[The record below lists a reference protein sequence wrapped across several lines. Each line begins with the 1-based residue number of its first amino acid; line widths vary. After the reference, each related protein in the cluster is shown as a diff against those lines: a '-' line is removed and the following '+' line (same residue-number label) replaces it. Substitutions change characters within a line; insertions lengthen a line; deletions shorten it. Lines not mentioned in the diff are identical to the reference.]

1 MVYVVGLVSI
11 YDAGFLFSVVI
22 ALLAT
27 GFILTNTI
35 SGFPNLGHT
44 LNLGVGMI
52 TAFIFL
58 QITNT
63 PLVAAIP
70 VCLILSGTYSL
81 TTYLLI
87 FKRIQKPE
95 LASLAGLGLLFAG
108 SNILVISLSYLRTV
122 IDTTWWCGPA
132 SIEIEML
139 HFHYPKNDYFG
150 VSECTIVS
158 LFLILLSL
166 TIYWI
171 IKRKGI
177 WSYYLAY
184 TENPELTQIMGVNP
198 EKIRNISWF
207 IAGGLGGVAGAVLP
221 YVYKGYPGRYSELLI
236 VVVFAS
242 AAFAGMRSPKF
253 GFFAGL
259 VVGFLDIILV
269 TLAQGVI
276 GVWVGEFRDLFSVIV
291 LVVSFYIMSRNTR
304 ELTRKRP
311 LNQVEVYR

>member
-11 YDAGFLFSVVI
+11 YDAGVLFSVVI
-22 ALLAT
+22 ALLTT

-44 LNLGVGMI
+44 LNIGVGMI

-132 SIEIEML
+132 SMRTQFYESGL
-139 HFHYPKNDYFG
+139 HFHYPKNEYYG
-150 VSECTIVS
+150 VPECTIVS

-184 TENPELTQIMGVNP
+184 TENPELTQIVGINP
-198 EKIRNISWF
+198 ELIRNISWF

-221 YVYKGYPGRYSELLI
+221 YVFKGYPGRMSELLA
-236 VVVFAS
+236 VVGFAS
-242 AAFAGMRSPKF
+242 AAFAGMKSPKF
-253 GFFAGL
+253 GFLAGL
-259 VVGFLDIILV
+259 VVGFLDIIIV
-269 TLAQGVI
+269 TLAQDTI
-276 GVWVGEFRDLFSVIV
+276 GVWVGEYRDLFSVIV
-291 LVVSFYIMSRNTR
+291 LVTSFYIMGRNK
-304 ELTRKRP
+304 E
-311 LNQVEVYR
+311 NQLKL

>member
-11 YDAGFLFSVVI
+11 YDAGLLFSVVI
-22 ALLAT
+22 ALLTT

-52 TAFIFL
+52 IAFVFS
-58 QITNT
+58 QISNT
-63 PLVAAIP
+63 PPIVAIP
-70 VCLILSGTYSL
+70 VSLILTGSYSL

-87 FKRIQKPE
+87 FKRIKKPE
-95 LASLAGLGLLFAG
+95 QASLAGYGLLLAG

-122 IDTTWWCGPA
+122 IDTTWWCGQA
-132 SIEIEML
+132 SMRTQFYDSGL
-139 HFHYPKNDYFG
+139 HFHYPKNEYFG
-150 VSECTIVS
+150 VSECTLVS
-158 LFLILLSL
+158 FFLILLSI
-166 TIYWI
+166 TFFWI
-171 IKRKGI
+171 INRKGI

-221 YVYKGYPGRYSELLI
+221 YVFKGYPGRYSELLT

-242 AAFAGMRSPKF
+242 AAFAGMKSPKF
-253 GFFAGL
+253 GFLAGL
-259 VVGFLDIILV
+259 VVGFLDIIIV
-269 TLAQGVI
+269 TLAQDTI
-276 GVWVGEFRDLFSVIV
+276 GVWVGEFRGLFSVIV
-291 LVVSFYIMSRNTR
+291 LVTSFYLMGRNK
-304 ELTRKRP
+304 E
-311 LNQVEVYR
+311 NQLKL

>member
-1 MVYVVGLVSI
+1 MVYVVCLVSI
-11 YDAGFLFSVVI
+11 YDAGLLFSVVI
-22 ALLAT
+22 ALLTT

-44 LNLGVGMI
+44 LNLGIGMI
-52 TAFIFL
+52 IAFVFS
-58 QITNT
+58 QISNT
-63 PLVAAIP
+63 PPIVAIP
-70 VCLILSGTYSL
+70 VSLILTGSYSL

-87 FKRIQKPE
+87 FKRIKKPE
-95 LASLAGLGLLFAG
+95 HASLAGLGLLLAG

-132 SIEIEML
+132 SMRTQFYDSGL
-139 HFHYPKNDYFG
+139 HFHYLKNEYFG

-158 LFLILLSL
+158 VFLILLSI
-166 TIYWI
+166 TFFCI

-184 TENPELTQIMGVNP
+184 TENPELTQILGVNP

-221 YVYKGYPGRYSELLI
+221 YVYKGYPGKYSELLT

-242 AAFAGMRSPKF
+242 AAFAGMKSPKF
-253 GFFAGL
+253 GFLAGL

-269 TLAQGVI
+269 TLAQDTI
-276 GVWVGEFRDLFSVIV
+276 GVTVGEFRDLFSVIV
-291 LVVSFYIMSRNTR
+291 LVTSFYLMGRNK
-304 ELTRKRP
+304 E
-311 LNQVEVYR
+311 NQLKL

>member
-22 ALLAT
+22 ALLTT

-70 VCLILSGTYSL
+70 VSLIITGTYSL
-81 TTYLLI
+81 ATYLLI
-87 FKRIQKPE
+87 FKRIKKPE
-95 LASLAGLGLLFAG
+95 HASLAGLGLLLAG

-122 IDTTWWCGPA
+122 IDTTWWCGSA
-132 SIEIEML
+132 SMRMRFYESGL
-139 HFHYPKNDYFG
+139 HFHYPKNEYFG

-166 TIYWI
+166 TIFWI

-184 TENPELTQIMGVNP
+184 TDNPELTQIMGVNP

-207 IAGGLGGVAGAVLP
+207 IAGGLGGVAGAILP
-221 YVYKGYPGRYSELLI
+221 YVYKGYPGRHSELLT

-242 AAFAGMRSPKF
+242 AAFAGMNSPKF
-253 GFFAGL
+253 GFLAGL

-269 TLAQGVI
+269 TLAQDTI
-276 GVWVGEFRDLFSVIV
+276 GVWVGEYRDLFSVIV

-304 ELTRKRP
+304 ELT
-311 LNQVEVYR
+311 

>member
-1 MVYVVGLVSI
+1 MVYAIELVSI
-11 YDAGFLFSVVI
+11 YDAGLLFGVVI
-22 ALLAT
+22 ALLTT

-52 TAFIFL
+52 IAFGFS
-58 QITNT
+58 QISNT
-63 PLVAAIP
+63 PPIVAIP
-70 VCLILSGTYSL
+70 VSLILTGTYSL

-87 FKRIQKPE
+87 FKRIKKPE
-95 LASLAGLGLLFAG
+95 LASLAGLGLLLAG

-122 IDTTWWCGPA
+122 LDTIWWYGPA

-139 HFHYPKNDYFG
+139 HFHYPKNEYFG
-150 VSECTIVS
+150 VSECTLVS
-158 LFLILLSL
+158 LSLILDV
-166 TIYWI
+166 IIFFWI

-184 TENPELTQIMGVNP
+184 TENPELTQIMGINP

-207 IAGGLGGVAGAVLP
+207 VAGGLGGVAGAVLP
-221 YVYKGYPGRYSELLI
+221 YVYKGYPGRMSEMLT

-242 AAFAGMRSPKF
+242 AAFAGMKSPKF
-253 GFFAGL
+253 GFLAGL
-259 VVGFLDIILV
+259 VVGLLDIILV
-269 TLAQGVI
+269 TLAQDTI

-291 LVVSFYIMSRNTR
+291 LVTSFYIMGRNKENQLR
-304 ELTRKRP
+304 ETLI
-311 LNQVEVYR
+311 QS

>member
-1 MVYVVGLVSI
+1 MVYVVGLVTI
-11 YDAGFLFSVVI
+11 YDAGLLFSVVI
-22 ALLAT
+22 ALLTT

-52 TAFIFL
+52 TAFLFI

-70 VCLILSGTYSL
+70 VSLILTGTYSL

-87 FKRIQKPE
+87 FKRIKKPE
-95 LASLAGLGLLFAG
+95 LASLAGFGLLLAG
-108 SNILVISLSYLRTV
+108 SNILVISLSYLRNR
-122 IDTTWWCGPA
+122 IDTTWWCGQT
-132 SIEIEML
+132 SMRTQFYESGL
-139 HFHYPKNDYFG
+139 HFHFPKNEYFG

-158 LFLILLSL
+158 LFLILLSI
-166 TIYWI
+166 TIFWI
-171 IKRKGI
+171 INRKGI

-184 TENPELTQIMGVNP
+184 TENPELTQILGINP

-207 IAGGLGGVAGAVLP
+207 IAGGLGGIAGAILP
-221 YVYKGYPGRYSELLI
+221 YVYKGYPGRYSELLL

-242 AAFAGMRSPKF
+242 AAFAGMNSPKF
-253 GFFAGL
+253 GFIAGL

-269 TLAQGVI
+269 TLAQDTI
-276 GVWVGEFRDLFSVIV
+276 GVWVGEYRNFFSLIV
-291 LVVSFYIMSRNTR
+291 LVTSFYLMGKNRARTSLAR
-304 ELTRKRP
+304 L
-311 LNQVEVYR
+311 L